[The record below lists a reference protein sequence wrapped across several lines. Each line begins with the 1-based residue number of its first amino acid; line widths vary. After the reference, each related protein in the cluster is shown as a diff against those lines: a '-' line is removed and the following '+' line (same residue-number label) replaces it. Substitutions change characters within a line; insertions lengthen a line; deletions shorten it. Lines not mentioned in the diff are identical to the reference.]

1 MQTIH
6 RNRVATPAQRKAVL
20 DAIDSA
26 ERAMLPGGL
35 TADELELARVRA
47 DLAIDR
53 MKNSGELLRRQI
65 HRAHVAE
72 IQAGDHL

>member
-35 TADELELARVRA
+35 TADERELACFRA
-47 DLAIDR
+47 DMAIDH

-65 HRAHVAE
+65 ERTHLAE